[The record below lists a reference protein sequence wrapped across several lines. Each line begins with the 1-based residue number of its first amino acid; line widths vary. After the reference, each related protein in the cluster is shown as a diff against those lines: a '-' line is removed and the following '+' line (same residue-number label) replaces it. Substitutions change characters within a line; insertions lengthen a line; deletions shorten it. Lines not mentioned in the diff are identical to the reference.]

1 MAEKSNIDNA
11 KKPKGNNGKNNGQK
25 KPEKQKSIQRKL
37 YNVIMLPLLL
47 LTVVLAAVGYTSIRN
62 TITEQTK
69 EEMINQSQLVMQ
81 MYDMLY
87 PGDFTVSV
95 VSDSYYRLYKGGFDV
110 TTSVK
115 TLDNMKE
122 AYDDEFT
129 IFANGV
135 GVLTTMCDDDGN
147 RYVLPEVSKVVQ
159 HEVLRTGEAK
169 FYKNVIFK
177 DQNYFAYFSPIVNS
191 DGVVFGMTG
200 IYRTAEE
207 VNIRV
212 LKTLLPVL
220 IVYIIVTFLAGFVSV
235 FYARTIS
242 DRVKDLEKFLGTI
255 AGGRFDVALSSRC
268 TGGNDEIS
276 SLSKSSLK
284 MQSELSK
291 LVEYDALTELY
302 NRRYGDKRLKYVIE
316 NTNYK
321 NSGFCVCIG
330 DIDFFKKVNDTYG
343 HDAGDEVLRVVA
355 RTLKKHMAGKGF
367 VARWGGEEFLF
378 VFERYAIDEAAAVLW
393 EILEELRETVIVSGE
408 FEIKVTMSY
417 GVTPGWEGSDVDS
430 LLKEADNRLY
440 YAKEHGRNQVI
451 SRDVSAGEEAQEEPV
466 VMTEEQRQQEIEKT
480 LQQMQEQ
487 NG

>member
-1 MAEKSNIDNA
+1 MAENTEKKSASEKN
-11 KKPKGNNGKNNGQK
+11 KKKSTIA
-25 KPEKQKSIQRKL
+25 EKRQTIQGKL
-37 YNVIMLPLLL
+37 YRVVMLPLLL
-47 LTVVLAAVGYTSIRN
+47 LTVVLAAVGYTSIKN
-62 TITEQTK
+62 TIIEQTK
-69 EEMINQSQLVMQ
+69 EEMINQSQLVVH
-81 MYDMLY
+81 MYDRLY

-110 TTSVK
+110 TSSVG
-115 TLDNMKE
+115 TLDIMKQ

-135 GVLTTMCDDDGN
+135 GVLTTMCDDEGN

-159 HEVLRTGEAK
+159 HEVLKTGNAK
-169 FYKNVIFK
+169 FYKEVIFK
-177 DQNYFAYFSPIVNS
+177 DRTYFAYFSPIVNS
-191 DGVVFGMTG
+191 DGFVFGMTG
-200 IYRTAEE
+200 IYRSAEK
-207 VNIRV
+207 VNGMV

-220 IVYIIVTFLAGFVSV
+220 LVYIIVTFVVGFVSV
-235 FYARTIS
+235 FYSRAIA
-242 DRVKDLEKFLGTI
+242 DRVKGLEKFLGTI
-255 AGGRFDVALSSRC
+255 AGGRFDVALPSKC
-268 TGGNDEIS
+268 TKGSDEIS

-291 LVEYDALTELY
+291 LVEFDALTELY

-355 RTLKKHMAGKGF
+355 YILKKNMAGKGF

-378 VFERYAIDEAAAVLW
+378 VFERFEISAAADVLW
-393 EILEELRETVIVSGE
+393 GILEEIRETVIVSGE

-417 GVTPGWEGSDVDS
+417 GVAQGWEGSDVDS

-440 YAKEHGRNQVI
+440 YAKEHGRNQVMD
-451 SRDVSAGEEAQEEPV
+451 RKVPDENGEEPEEVPAE
-466 VMTEEQRQQEIEKT
+466 MNEEERQAEIEKV

>member
-1 MAEKSNIDNA
+1 MKDNSGKA
-11 KKPKGNNGKNNGQK
+11 KKQTNK
-25 KPEKQKSIQRKL
+25 KEGVRNSIRSKL
-37 YNVIMLPLLL
+37 YRVAVLPLLL

-62 TITEQTK
+62 TITEQT
-69 EEMINQSQLVMQ
+69 EDEMINQSKLVVH
-81 MYDMLY
+81 MYDRLY
-87 PGDFTVSV
+87 PGDFSVKV

-110 TTSVK
+110 TSSVG
-115 TLDNMKE
+115 TLDVMKQ

-135 GVLTTMCDDDGN
+135 GVLTTMCDDEGN
-147 RYVLPEVSKVVQ
+147 RYILPEVAAVVQ
-159 HEVLRTGEAK
+159 HDVLMTGKPK

-191 DGVVFGMTG
+191 DGLIFGMTG
-200 IYRTAEE
+200 VYRSAEQ

-212 LKTLLPVL
+212 MKTLLPVL
-220 IVYIIVTFLAGFVSV
+220 LVYFVVTFIVGLVSV
-235 FYARTIS
+235 AYSKTIT
-242 DRVKDLEKFLGTI
+242 DRIMWLERFLGTI
-255 AGGRFDVALSSRC
+255 AGGRFDVELPTKC

-276 SLSKSSLK
+276 SLSRSSLT

-378 VFERYAIDEAAAVLW
+378 VFERYAIDEAAAVLC

-417 GVTPGWEGSDVDS
+417 GVTPGWEGADTDS

-451 SRDVSAGEEAQEEPV
+451 SRDVSADEEAQEKSV

-480 LQQMQEQ
+480 LQQTQEQ

>member
-1 MAEKSNIDNA
+1 MKDNSGKA
-11 KKPKGNNGKNNGQK
+11 KKQTNK
-25 KPEKQKSIQRKL
+25 KEGVRNSIRGKL
-37 YNVIMLPLLL
+37 YRVAVLPLLL

-62 TITEQTK
+62 TITEQT
-69 EEMINQSQLVMQ
+69 EDEMINQSKLVIH
-81 MYDMLY
+81 MYDRLY
-87 PGDFTVSV
+87 PGDFSVKV

-110 TTSVK
+110 TSSVG
-115 TLDNMKE
+115 TLDVMKQ

-135 GVLTTMCDDDGN
+135 GVLTTMCDDEGN
-147 RYVLPEVSKVVQ
+147 RYILPEVAAVVQ
-159 HEVLRTGEAK
+159 HDVLMTGKPK

-191 DGVVFGMTG
+191 DGLIFGMTG
-200 IYRTAEE
+200 VYRSAEQ

-212 LKTLLPVL
+212 MKTLLPVL
-220 IVYIIVTFLAGFVSV
+220 LVYFVVTFIVGLVSV
-235 FYARTIS
+235 AYSKTIT
-242 DRVKDLEKFLGTI
+242 DRIMWLERFLGTI
-255 AGGRFDVALSSRC
+255 AGGRFDVELPTKC

-276 SLSKSSLK
+276 SLSRSSLT
-284 MQSELSK
+284 MQNELSK

-417 GVTPGWEGSDVDS
+417 GVTPGWEGADTDS

-451 SRDVSAGEEAQEEPV
+451 SRDVSPGEEAQEEPV

-480 LQQMQEQ
+480 LQQMQGQ